1 MTPEDLTNYEFS
13 YVTHQVM
20 LLFKKPPSLETVSEV
35 RSMLNTITD
44 ALIQERLT
52 QNATTTIPN

>member
-13 YVTHQVM
+13 YVTHQVL

-35 RSMLNTITD
+35 RNMLNTITD